1 MPFKSMLHKRS
12 GRKFKK
18 VRANTRWVDNP
29 QFTSYIDQS
38 ISRAHETGVHGAIRA
53 ATGDV
58 PLGRGVSVGAGDG
71 AKEIALI
78 AAGLIKE
85 FDLFEV
91 SADRVE
97 QSKQK
102 AAVAGLSGHLNS
114 RLEDAFTHDFEGE
127 YDLVYWEHALHHMF
141 DVDHAV
147 AWSVRAL
154 KPGGLLVIND
164 YIGPTRLQ
172 WRPNEVEMVRQF
184 LRDHAEILGV
194 DPKRVKLGTPFR
206 RLKQAY
212 RDPSEAPQSDKIEA
226 AYKRHTGEDLNIL
239 GGAMIH
245 LGGGFLTGSED
256 QDPDIHDRLIL
267 LDQKA
272 RDQGISHFA
281 FGLWQK
287 PDQAGMPFKDQDPSA
302 P

>member
-1 MPFKSMLHKRS
+1 MPLKSILHKKA
-12 GRKFKK
+12 GRKFKNL
-18 VRANTRWVDNP
+18 RANTRWVDNV
-29 QFTSYIDQS
+29 QFTSYIDRS
-38 ISRAHETGVHGAIRA
+38 ISPEHETGVHGAMRA
-53 ATGDV
+53 ATGNV
-58 PLGRGVSVGAGDG
+58 ALGRGVSVGAGDG

-78 AAGLIKE
+78 SAGLVE
-85 FDLFEV
+85 NFDLFEV
-91 SADRVE
+91 SEDRVE
-97 QSKQK
+97 QSQLK
-102 AAVAGLSGHLNS
+102 AAEAGLKDNVNA
-114 RLEDAFTHDFEGE
+114 RLEDAFDNDFDGE

-147 AWSVRAL
+147 GWSVRAL

-172 WRPNEVEMVRQF
+172 WRRSEVGMVRQF
-184 LRDHAEILGV
+184 LRDNEDLLGV
-194 DPKRVKLGTPFR
+194 DPKRVKMGTPFR

-239 GGAMIH
+239 GGAIIH
-245 LGGGFLTGSED
+245 LGGGFLNGAED
-256 QDPDIHDRLIL
+256 QDPDIHDRLIR

-287 PDQAGMPFKDQDPSA
+287 PG
-302 P
+302 